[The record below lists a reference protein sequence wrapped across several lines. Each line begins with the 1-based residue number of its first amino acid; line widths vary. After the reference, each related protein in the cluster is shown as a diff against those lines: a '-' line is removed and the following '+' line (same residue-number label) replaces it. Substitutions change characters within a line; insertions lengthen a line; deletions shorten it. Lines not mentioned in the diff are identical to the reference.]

1 MTHKI
6 TVSVINTEVK
16 RVITM
21 RTADCVHSLMH
32 FLHMVSPPSYL
43 RACTVGSRADSVSRC
58 DASDVPFVCPFVTDQ
73 PEDSDQTKL
82 VVGVVVGLLVA
93 TVVIGLA
100 YWVYMKKAK

>member
-1 MTHKI
+1 
-6 TVSVINTEVK
+6 
-16 RVITM
+16 M

-32 FLHMVSPPSYL
+32 FLRMVSFSPPLCLY
-43 RACTVGSRADSVSRC
+43 ACAVGSRADVMSHC
-58 DASDVPFVCPFVTDQ
+58 DASELSFFLFFFFYVFITDQ
-73 PEDSDQTKL
+73 LEESDQTKM